1 MFSKQRIT
9 IAVLFLL
16 LGFVISPVSADP
28 TGSST
33 ETTSTT
39 AVTTPP
45 LLHAMRS
52 NIDSPRTDGHIA
64 TLEFPIVKHQMSF
77 ESKPGQHPLD
87 PALAWAK
94 AGLTEY
100 DAKVK
105 DCVTTLVKRER
116 LNGRLTGPE
125 YMNVKVR
132 REPFSVYIEYLKP
145 QKLQGREVI
154 YVEGRNGGDCLAHGT
169 GFQRMLGTLN
179 VSPTGSLAK
188 RFSRYPMTS
197 VGIANL
203 VERLIEV
210 AEKDVQR
217 GECEVKYL
225 QDVKIQGR
233 PCFCIQV
240 THPTPRSY
248 FTFYKAMIYVDRET
262 NLPIRYESYSW
273 PTRKGGAPILLE
285 EYTYL
290 NMKFNVGLS
299 DIDFS
304 VKNPKY
310 NF

>member
-1 MFSKQRIT
+1 MFSKQL
-9 IAVLFLL
+9 IAMSALFLVF
-16 LGFVISPVSADP
+16 GFAITVVHADP
-28 TGSST
+28 PSGTVST
-33 ETTSTT
+33 VAPAE
-39 AVTTPP
+39 AKQPM
-45 LLHAMRS
+45 LHAMRS
-52 NIDSPRTDGHIA
+52 DIDSPRTDGHMA
-64 TLEFPIVKHQMSF
+64 MLEYPVVKSEMCF
-77 ESKPGQHPLD
+77 ETKDGEHPLQ
-87 PALAWAK
+87 PALTWAK
-94 AGLTEY
+94 AGLAEY

-105 DCVTTLVKRER
+105 DCATLLVKRER

-154 YVEGRNGGDCLAHGT
+154 YVEGKNNGDCLAHGT
-169 GFQRMLGTLN
+169 GFQKMLGTLN
-179 VSPTGSLAK
+179 VSPTGSLAS
-188 RFSRYPMTS
+188 RFSRYPLTS

-210 AEKDVQR
+210 AEKDVQQ
-217 GECEVKYL
+217 GECQVKYH
-225 QDVKIQGR
+225 QNVKIQGR

-240 THPTPRSY
+240 MHPNQRPY

-262 NLPIRYESYSW
+262 NLPIRYESYYW
-273 PTRKGGAPILLE
+273 PSRPGGAPILLE

-304 VKNPKY
+304 VNNPKY
-310 NF
+310 DF